1 MQKLYSGWLNCFIER
16 KEPSLNLLFS
26 NPIMKKIIFLIL
38 LCVFPFVIHDFIT
51 EQKRQIV
58 IHNSSPYWLQ
68 INVSRTYENQTEDE
82 AMKNYWGFN
91 LEKNES
97 SPIYFSYNK
106 KNINETLYLGFS
118 FSLPDNDDVF
128 YTDESVPT
136 PKQKFMEI
144 HRDSSDFCER
154 HIYIGSSG
162 EIIKDE
168 VIKGFCLG
176 RLLS

>member
-1 MQKLYSGWLNCFIER
+1 MILA
-16 KEPSLNLLFS
+16 S
-26 NPIMKKIIFLIL
+26 NSQRRQEIL
-38 LCVFPFVIHDFIT
+38 KD
-51 EQKRQIV
+51 
-58 IHNSSPYWLQ
+58 
-68 INVSRTYENQTEDE
+68 
-82 AMKNYWGFN
+82 AGFN
-91 LEKNES
+91 FTVITADIEEIS
-97 SPIYFSYNK
+97 DK

-118 FSLPDNDDVF
+118 FFQPDNDDVF